1 MFNTNSGLSCILK
14 YCKCCSWHGL
24 VVLEWKKQVS
34 NMLSYLKLKVD
45 NIYDML
51 AISSARREEN
61 SDDID
66 DKPPRSSIELLPSL
80 VKY

>member
-1 MFNTNSGLSCILK
+1 
-14 YCKCCSWHGL
+14 
-24 VVLEWKKQVS
+24 
-34 NMLSYLKLKVD
+34 MLSYLKLKVD

-51 AISSARREEN
+51 AISSSRREEN

-80 VKY
+80 VKYYSAEGTGR